1 KHILVVP
8 IVFCEKLSKK
18 FYRAISNE
26 KTITA
31 SKPVDNNDDIVDSD
45 QQIAQESAN
54 PDEGDD
60 RLLWAD
66 LQLAAICIVEVASRS
81 ALNTNDMLI
90 FDQFVKKLELQLA
103 RLRGMNIDLKLES
116 KTNRAHVDTSHV
128 AKNEHEPKMDSPKER
143 KVSDLL
149 DANSLQNR
157 WNKESYFSNSKIFST
172 RDPLSLILA
181 YMPNPIFVDVVDFQ
195 VNLFRQFFNRGVI
208 PVSF

>member
-1 KHILVVP
+1 MLYSKINLIFQKHILVVP

-66 LQLAAICIVEVASRS
+66 LQLAAICIVEVY
-81 ALNTNDMLI
+81 DFGI
-90 FDQFVKKLELQLA
+90 
-103 RLRGMNIDLKLES
+103 
-116 KTNRAHVDTSHV
+116 
-128 AKNEHEPKMDSPKER
+128 
-143 KVSDLL
+143 
-149 DANSLQNR
+149 
-157 WNKESYFSNSKIFST
+157 IFS
-172 RDPLSLILA
+172 
-181 YMPNPIFVDVVDFQ
+181 
-195 VNLFRQFFNRGVI
+195 
-208 PVSF
+208 